1 MGKRT
6 KGKDRDKYYRLAK
19 DHGYRARS
27 AFKLIE
33 INRAN
38 DFLSTAKVCVD
49 LCAAPGG
56 WCQVAKKTMPSNS
69 IVIGVDI
76 LPIRSIPGVT
86 TLVYDIITDECRAAI
101 KRELQGWKADCV
113 LHDGAPNV
121 GGAYAKDAYEQNE
134 LALAALRMAT
144 QHLRRGGTFL
154 TKVYRSSDYHAF
166 VWAMKKFFEKCTTV
180 KPTSS
185 RQQSAEI
192 FLLGTG
198 YLAPNKIDPRMLDP
212 RNVFAMLEDEGDHR
226 AKGMTVMH
234 KKFEKHNK
242 RRRQG
247 YDDSLG
253 VMLERR
259 GTASEFVSSP
269 DPMRL
274 LTDWHVIDFKEDECR
289 DLLEHPA
296 TTEDVRSYC
305 SDLRVLSRSDFKALL
320 KWRVKMRA
328 GREVKEA
335 EENGKKLKEGK
346 NDELEDGS
354 SGNNNDTKVSD
365 LDSEDDI
372 QQEILELRLKNL
384 AKAKRIKKKERQ
396 QAAKQRQRLAYGM
409 KAEGIEAH
417 ADDELFNLESLSGTK
432 MDLDAIADGGEDASD
447 STDKE
452 EEKEEEDEKDDVNW
466 SSEDDLEDELN
477 AAYED
482 YLAKTQN
489 PEVKGGR
496 KLAKRSRAAKD
507 EKAAEAIMADTQL
520 LDGHKDV
527 YLKLLEGEDSSDSDS
542 SDAEQQAATTTGATA
557 AAAPGFGLVADIGE
571 PEMNDAVTKRWFSN
585 EIFLGAEKQED
596 EEKSAAERVI
606 EDLPIT
612 DKQRRKEKRL
622 KAAEKRKRKELK
634 EEKEGDNDIEVV
646 RHQLSSVAG
655 PIASDT
661 TSNHVLGCQD
671 GSQKGGNVTLS
682 AASDSRSN
690 NADKLK
696 LIASGMGK
704 AATKAAAAQGENDEH
719 DGFKVIPFRATL
731 AAEAVGRGGHEVMP
745 LPRIDDRTFGSD
757 EEKYDDKD
765 RARHLAMGAMMLK
778 HHRKKEFMD
787 AAYNRYA
794 WSDPKGLPAWF
805 VDDEERHYRPQVPIP
820 KHLLDRMTEKFKSL
834 SSKPI
839 KKVAEARA
847 RKRKRLELRMKNVQ
861 KQAASMAANPDMSER
876 EKLRA
881 VKSAMHKVRSTSDK
895 PTKVYVASRKFHRG
909 NPMKKAG
916 KTKGAKVKFVDARL
930 RSDTRGLKRAEKRK
944 RMSRG
949 GGEGRKSRK
958 R

>member
-6 KGKDRDKYYRLAK
+6 KGKDRDKYFRLAK

-56 WCQVAKKTMPSNS
+56 WCQVAKKTMPSGS

-76 LPIRSIPGVT
+76 LPVRTIPGVS
-86 TLVYDIITDECRAAI
+86 TLVQDITTDECRAAI

-134 LALAALRMAT
+134 LALAALRVAT
-144 QHLRRGGTFL
+144 QYLRRGGTFL

-166 VWAMKKFFEKCTTV
+166 VWAMKKFFEKCTTC

-198 YLAPNKIDPRMLDP
+198 YLAPDKIDPRMLDP
-212 RNVFAMLEDEGDHR
+212 RKVFAMLEDEGDR
-226 AKGMTVMH
+226 RTKGMTVMH
-234 KKFEKHNK
+234 KKFDKHNK
-242 RRRQG
+242 RQRQG

-269 DPMRL
+269 DPMRF
-274 LTDWHVIDFKEDECR
+274 LTDWHVLDFKEGACQ
-289 DLLEHPA
+289 DLLKHPA
-296 TTEDVRSYC
+296 TTEDVRAFC

-320 KWRVKMRA
+320 KWRIKIRA
-328 GREVKEA
+328 A
-335 EENGKKLKEGK
+335 SQDEESKGNGKEERK
-346 NDELEDGS
+346 NELEEDGS
-354 SGNNNDTKVSD
+354 STLKSD
-365 LDSEDDI
+365 LDSEEDI

-384 AKAKRIKKKERQ
+384 AKAKRVKKKERQ
-396 QAAKQRQRLAYGM
+396 QAAKLRQRLAYGM
-409 KAEGIEAH
+409 KAEGAEVH
-417 ADDELFNLESLSGTK
+417 ADDELFNLESLHGTK
-432 MDLDAIADGGEDASD
+432 MDLNVIADGGEEDESD

-452 EEKEEEDEKDDVNW
+452 EEEEEEKEVDDNW

-477 AAYED
+477 AAYEE
-482 YLAKTQN
+482 YLSKTQN
-489 PEVKGGR
+489 PDVKSGR

-520 LDGHKDV
+520 LDGHKDA
-527 YLKLLEGEDSSDSDS
+527 YLKLLEGDSSDSDS
-542 SDAEQQAATTTGATA
+542 SDAEQNDTA
-557 AAAPGFGLVADIGE
+557 EPGFGLVADIGD
-571 PEMNDAVTKRWFSN
+571 PEMNGAAAKRWFGN
-585 EIFLGAEKQED
+585 EIFLDAEKQED
-596 EEKSAAERVI
+596 EEKSAADQVI

-622 KAAEKRKRKELK
+622 KATEKRKRKELK
-634 EEKEGDNDIEVV
+634 EEEEDDDVKVV
-646 RHQLSSVAG
+646 MHKTDTILS
-655 PIASDT
+655 D
-661 TSNHVLGCQD
+661 VLD
-671 GSQKGGNVTLS
+671 SRDRSEKGGNMTL
-682 AASDSRSN
+682 AATDRRSN
-690 NADKLK
+690 NNVDKLK

-704 AATKAAAAQGENDEH
+704 AATKAAAALGENDKH
-719 DGFKVIPFRATL
+719 DDFKTKPLRATL
-731 AAEAVGRGGHEVMP
+731 TAEAMGRGGVHEIMP
-745 LPRIDDRTFGSD
+745 LPRIDDRTFDSD
-757 EEKYDDKD
+757 EEKYDDMD

-778 HHRKKEFMD
+778 PHRKKEFID
-787 AAYNRYA
+787 AAYNRYT
-794 WSDPKGLPAWF
+794 WNDPKGLPAWF

-820 KHLLDRMTEKFKSL
+820 KHLLDRMSEKFKAL

-847 RKRKRLELRMKNVQ
+847 RKKKRLELRMKNVQ
-861 KQAASMAANPDMSER
+861 KQAAAMASNPDMSER

-881 VKSAMHKVRSTSDK
+881 VKSAMNKVRSTSDK
-895 PTKVYVASRKFHRG
+895 PTKVYVASRKFQGG
-909 NPMKKAG
+909 NPAKKAG

-944 RMSRG
+944 RTSKGMSG
-949 GGEGRKSRK
+949 GRKSRK

>member
-6 KGKDRDKYYRLAK
+6 KGKDRDKYFRLAK

-56 WCQVAKKTMPSNS
+56 WCQVAKKTMPSGS

-76 LPIRSIPGVT
+76 LPIRTIPGVT
-86 TLVYDIITDECRAAI
+86 TLVQDITTDECRAAI
-101 KRELQGWKADCV
+101 KRELQGWKVDCV

-134 LALAALRMAT
+134 LALAALRVAT

-166 VWAMKKFFEKCTTV
+166 VWATKKFFEKCTTC
-180 KPTSS
+180 KPASS
-185 RQQSAEI
+185 RLQSAEI

-198 YLAPNKIDPRMLDP
+198 YLAPDKIDPRMLDP
-212 RNVFAMLEDEGDHR
+212 RKVFAMLEDEGDR
-226 AKGMTVMH
+226 RIKGMTVMH
-234 KKFEKHNK
+234 KKFDKHNK
-242 RRRQG
+242 RQRQG

-269 DPMRL
+269 DPMRF
-274 LTDWHVIDFKEDECR
+274 LTDWHVLDFKEGACQ
-289 DLLEHPA
+289 DLLKHPA
-296 TTEDVRSYC
+296 TTEDVRAFC

-320 KWRVKMRA
+320 KWRIKMRA
-328 GREVKEA
+328 ACQEEEA
-335 EENGKKLKEGK
+335 KGNGKEER
-346 NDELEDGS
+346 NNELEEDGS
-354 SGNNNDTKVSD
+354 SALKSD
-365 LDSEDDI
+365 LDSEEDI

-384 AKAKRIKKKERQ
+384 AKAKRVKKKERQ
-396 QAAKQRQRLAYGM
+396 QAAKLRQRLAYGM
-409 KAEGIEAH
+409 QAEGIEVH
-417 ADDELFNLESLSGTK
+417 GDDELFNLESLHGTK
-432 MDLDAIADGGEDASD
+432 MDLNVIADGGEMDESD

-452 EEKEEEDEKDDVNW
+452 DGKEEEGKEVDDNW

-477 AAYED
+477 AAYEE
-482 YLAKTQN
+482 YLSKTQN
-489 PEVKGGR
+489 PDVKSGR

-520 LDGHKDV
+520 LDGHKDA
-527 YLKLLEGEDSSDSDS
+527 YLKLLEGDSSDSDS
-542 SDAEQQAATTTGATA
+542 SDTEQNDTAE
-557 AAAPGFGLVADIGE
+557 PGFGLVADIGD
-571 PEMNDAVTKRWFSN
+571 PEMNGAAAKRWFSN
-585 EIFLGAEKQED
+585 EIFLDAEKHED
-596 EEKSAAERVI
+596 EEKSAADQVI

-622 KAAEKRKRKELK
+622 KATEKRKRKELK
-634 EEKEGDNDIEVV
+634 EEEEDDDVKVV
-646 RHQLSSVAG
+646 MHKTDT
-655 PIASDT
+655 IWSD
-661 TSNHVLGCQD
+661 VLD
-671 GSQKGGNVTLS
+671 SRDRSEKGGNITL
-682 AASDSRSN
+682 AATDCRSN
-690 NADKLK
+690 NNVDKLK

-704 AATKAAAAQGENDEH
+704 AATKAAAALGENDEH
-719 DGFKVIPFRATL
+719 DDFKTIPLRAKLT
-731 AAEAVGRGGHEVMP
+731 AEAVGRGGGHETMP
-745 LPRIDDRTFGSD
+745 LPRIDDQTFDSD
-757 EEKYDDKD
+757 EEKYDDMD

-778 HHRKKEFMD
+778 PHRKKEFMD

-794 WSDPKGLPAWF
+794 WNDPKGLPAWF
-805 VDDEERHYRPQVPIP
+805 IDDEERHYRPQVPIP
-820 KHLLDRMTEKFKSL
+820 KHLLDRMGEKFKAL
-834 SSKPI
+834 STKPI

-847 RKRKRLELRMKNVQ
+847 RKKKRLELRMKNVQ
-861 KQAASMAANPDMSER
+861 KQATAMASNPDMSER

-895 PTKVYVASRKFHRG
+895 PTKVYVASRKFHGG
-909 NPMKKAG
+909 NPSKKAG

-944 RMSRG
+944 RMSKGMSG
-949 GGEGRKSRK
+949 GTKSRK

>member
-76 LPIRSIPGVT
+76 LPIRAIPGVT
-86 TLVYDIITDECRAAI
+86 TLVYDITTDECMAAI

-121 GGAYAKDAYEQNE
+121 GGAYSKDAYEQNE
-134 LALAALRMAT
+134 LALAALRVAT

-180 KPTSS
+180 KPASS

-198 YLAPNKIDPRMLDP
+198 YLAPSKIDPRMLDP
-212 RNVFAMLEDEGDHR
+212 RTVFAMLEDEGGRHS
-226 AKGMTVMH
+226 KGMTVMH

-242 RRRQG
+242 RQRQG

-253 VMLERR
+253 VMLECR
-259 GTASEFVSSP
+259 GTASEFISSP
-269 DPMRL
+269 DPIRL
-274 LTDWHVIDFKEDECR
+274 LTDWHVIDFKENECR
-289 DLLEHPA
+289 YLLEHPA

-305 SDLRVLSRSDFKALL
+305 SDLRVLSRAEFKALL
-320 KWRVKMRA
+320 KWRLKMRA
-328 GREVKEA
+328 GLEVEKA
-335 EENGKKLKEGK
+335 KENGKILKDGK
-346 NDELEDGS
+346 NDECVDGS
-354 SGNNNDTKVSD
+354 SGNNNDVANVSD
-365 LDSEDDI
+365 ADSEEDI
-372 QQEILELRLKNL
+372 QNEILELRLKNL

-396 QAAKQRQRLAYGM
+396 QAAKLRQRLTYGM
-409 KAEGIEAH
+409 KAEGTEVH
-417 ADDELFNLESLSGTK
+417 GDDELFNLESLSGTK
-432 MDLDAIADGGEDASD
+432 MDLDAIADGEEDDASGD
-447 STDKE
+447 STD
-452 EEKEEEDEKDDVNW
+452 KEEEDEKDDVNW
-466 SSEDDLEDELN
+466 SSGEDENDLEDELN
-477 AAYED
+477 AAYEN
-482 YLAKTQN
+482 YLVKTQN
-489 PEVKGGR
+489 PEVKSGR

-507 EKAAEAIMADTQL
+507 EKAAEAIMADTEL

-542 SDAEQQAATTTGATA
+542 LDDDQQAETETAT
-557 AAAPGFGLVADIGE
+557 GFGLVADIGE
-571 PEMNDAVTKRWFSN
+571 PETNDAATKRWFSN
-585 EIFLGAEKQED
+585 EIFLGADKQEE
-596 EEKSAAERVI
+596 EEKSEAERVI
-606 EDLPIT
+606 QDIPTTE
-612 DKQRRKEKRL
+612 KQRRKEKRL
-622 KAAEKRKRKELK
+622 KATEKREQKKLK
-634 EEKEGDNDIEVV
+634 EEREEDDDIEVV
-646 RHQLSSVAG
+646 RHQLPPSVAE
-655 PIASDT
+655 PIVSDT
-661 TSNHVLGCQD
+661 TSCDVLGRQD
-671 GSQKGGNVTLS
+671 GNVTS
-682 AASDSRSN
+682 AVSDSRSN

-704 AATKAAAAQGENDEH
+704 TAVTKASATTRGEKDNGH
-719 DGFKVIPFRATL
+719 DDFKIVPLSAML
-731 AAEAVGRGGHEVMP
+731 AAEAVGRGRGGSHEVMP
-745 LPRIDDRTFGSD
+745 LPRIDDRTFDSD
-757 EEKYDDKD
+757 EENYDDID

-778 HHRKKEFMD
+778 QHRKKEFMD
-787 AAYNRYA
+787 AAYNRYS
-794 WSDPKGLPAWF
+794 WNDPKGLPSWF

-820 KHLLDRMTEKFKSL
+820 KHLLDRMSEKFKSL
-834 SSKPI
+834 STKPI

-847 RKRKRLELRMKNVQ
+847 RKRKRLELRMKNAQ
-861 KQAASMAANPDMSER
+861 KQAAALAANPDMSER

-881 VKSAMHKVRSTSDK
+881 VKSSMHKVRSMSDK
-895 PTKVYVASRKFHRG
+895 PTKMYVASRKFHG
-909 NPMKKAG
+909 GKPATKAG

-930 RSDTRGLKRAEKRK
+930 RSDTRGLKRADKRK

-949 GGEGRKSRK
+949 GGGGRKPRK